1 MFKEIYNGYQVNK
14 EGVVLGRRGQPLS
27 QHDNGR
33 GYLIVS
39 LILDGKYT
47 SKAVHRL
54 VAEAFLDNPNNYSD
68 VNHIDCDRRNN
79 KVENLEWMTHGNN
92 IKYSYDNE
100 KRSAVGESNAR
111 CKTTEKIVVEIC
123 ELLQQGLKPSKVR
136 DMGYYYN
143 LVRSIKQRRLWTSIS
158 KDYVW

>member
-1 MFKEIYNGYQVNK
+1 MFKTIYNQYQVNE
-14 EGVVLGRRGQPLS
+14 EGVVLGRGNKAIKP
-27 QHDNGR
+27 HDNGR
-33 GYLIVS
+33 GYLIVGIRMNGRS
-39 LILDGKYT
+39 T
-47 SKAVHRL
+47 SKSVHRL

-79 KVENLEWMTHGNN
+79 RVENLEWMTHGNN

-100 KRSAVGESNAR
+100 KRSATGENNAR
-111 CKTTEKIVVEIC
+111 CKTTEKTVIEIC
-123 ELLQQGLKPSKVR
+123 ELLQKNLKPSKVR
-136 DMGYYYN
+136 DLGYYYN